1 MLAVAAYVL
10 ALWERGLA
18 MQLPS
23 MAQVEALDRKMP
35 RLSWSAVALLLV
47 LAVAAFFRYHQL
59 WIVPAEMTSDHAE
72 KLLDVRD
79 VLRGEHRIFFPRN
92 TGREPLQFCLAA
104 PIAQTLGLGFVAL
117 KLVTAT
123 VSLGTVPVVYFIGK
137 EMAGTRYGLL
147 AAFLLAVSG
156 WDVAIGRVGL
166 RFPFYPFFAA
176 LSFYFLLRA
185 LRRGDRND
193 YLLCGL
199 VTGTGL
205 YGYSPY
211 RAMLLVIVAALVP
224 RLSRAVREG
233 REAAVEAATSAA
245 ALFGAVLVVFLPLAR
260 YMLEQPQS
268 FWFRA
273 VSRVVISDAPS
284 QSGLVEVFLRNVFN
298 GFMTFNLRGDTVWVN
313 TIPGDPALDF
323 LSGGLFVL
331 GVAWM
336 LHGAITGREPVARY
350 LLLAFVV
357 FMLPSV
363 LSFRFPGEN
372 PSVVRT
378 GANTFVAALLSA
390 VPVYLVGRRIL
401 EAAPTSGGRAIV
413 AGAVIALLVAT
424 AQVNYSRYFVDYAVQ
439 YRQAA
444 RNSSEIAAV
453 ISGFASSVG
462 SRERSYIVSWPHW
475 VDTRNVALNMGAPD
489 WNNVLTNAD
498 EIERHTPGEGNKLY
512 IMHKADAEAARRL
525 GRRFAEGQLRAQP
538 SAVPGQEFLVF
549 FVPGRE

>member
-1 MLAVAAYVL
+1 MRASIAASRSARGVLLGSLCVPLAIWGQWALHAERAILDGIVLFVVAGTLFLHQVVPGTSIAKQVSVGATQSAARAGRRPAVRRGWLGIAAASSALAFAFSGGNSFRAETVLFWMLAVAAYVL

-23 MAQVEALDRKMP
+23 VAQVEALARKMP
-35 RLSWSAVALLLV
+35 RLSWSAVSLLLV

-59 WIVPAEMTSDHAE
+59 WIVPAEMTSD
-72 KLLDVRD
+72 
-79 VLRGEHRIFFPRN
+79 
-92 TGREPLQFCLAA
+92 
-104 PIAQTLGLGFVAL
+104 
-117 KLVTAT
+117 
-123 VSLGTVPVVYFIGK
+123 
-137 EMAGTRYGLL
+137 
-147 AAFLLAVSG
+147 
-156 WDVAIGRVGL
+156 
-166 RFPFYPFFAA
+166 
-176 LSFYFLLRA
+176 LS
-185 LRRGDRND
+185 
-193 YLLCGL
+193 
-199 VTGTGL
+199 
-205 YGYSPY
+205 
-211 RAMLLVIVAALVP
+211 
-224 RLSRAVREG
+224 
-233 REAAVEAATSAA
+233 
-245 ALFGAVLVVFLPLAR
+245 
-260 YMLEQPQS
+260 
-268 FWFRA
+268 
-273 VSRVVISDAPS
+273 
-284 QSGLVEVFLRNVFN
+284 
-298 GFMTFNLRGDTVWVN
+298 
-313 TIPGDPALDF
+313 
-323 LSGGLFVL
+323 
-331 GVAWM
+331 
-336 LHGAITGREPVARY
+336 
-350 LLLAFVV
+350 
-357 FMLPSV
+357 
-363 LSFRFPGEN
+363 GEN

-489 WNNVLTNAD
+489 WNNVLMNAD